1 MMDVRVQGFCPR
13 HSDVPINYTGYYDGR
28 ISPSHSETLWSA
40 VRLTF
45 AAALLTYAHTPMVY
59 ALGTVRTHT
68 IWCMR

>member
-45 AAALLTYAHTPMVY
+45 AAALRLT
-59 ALGTVRTHT
+59 LGMR
-68 IWCMR
+68 WCMRQVQCAAALLTDTD